1 MALGKNFE
9 NKTNFDNTDGNSE
22 NNTSAKSS
30 SVLEQ
35 NPEEIINKLQ
45 KEIEHLNKERK
56 IDLVKNNVIDKACI
70 VSMTDRKGYITY
82 VNDLFCEVAGYTR
95 EECIGQNQNMVRHPN
110 MPKAAFKDMWSTI
123 GRGNVWRGDV
133 ENRCKDGSSYFVDA
147 LISPIIGDDGK
158 PEGYIGIRYEKT
170 GQVLALR
177 EANAI
182 QSAVDTAWASIQF
195 EPDGTI
201 LSANQNF
208 ANALGYASADEF
220 VGKHHKVFCDKEYAS
235 SQEYKQF
242 WENLAKGVTQ
252 TDDFKR
258 IKKNGDEIWIHASY
272 TPIINEQGEVTKV
285 IKIANDIT
293 AQKSNEIAFVK
304 ISEYINELA
313 KGDLTAE
320 IKVEGINYDQSVQN
334 VINDLVNLRTSLSEV
349 LGNLADISNIVASS
363 SEELLTKADE
373 MQKTTQEVASAIQQ
387 MAEGAQQQ
395 ATQTD
400 ETSKLMESVLKSA
413 NDMGEKSD
421 GINKAAEN
429 GQKSSNE
436 GLVTVRKVVENMGK
450 IQESATVTS
459 KSISVLAERSEEIGR
474 TLNVITD
481 IAAQTNLLALNA
493 AIEAA
498 RAGDAGRGFAVV
510 AEEIRKLAEDSRKSA
525 VDIERVISEVQKD
538 INQAGKSID
547 SMDSSVKSGSQASK
561 DAEIV
566 FESIEKST
574 SETLILSKEIQ
585 SSTGGQKA
593 FINDAVKNIEKIV
606 VVAEESAAGSEQIA
620 TSSKDLSQG
629 MDEVNATSRELA
641 NIALQLQEGVSK
653 FKLKS

>member
-9 NKTNFDNTDGNSE
+9 NKTNIDNTDGNSE

-56 IDLVKNNVIDKACI
+56 IDLVKNNVVDKACI

-158 PEGYIGIRYEKT
+158 PEGYVGIRYEKT

-177 EANAI
+177 EASAI

-195 EPDGTI
+195 EPDGTV

-208 ANALGYASADEF
+208 ANTLGYASADEF

-235 SQEYKQF
+235 SQEYSMF
-242 WENLAKGVTQ
+242 WENLAKGITQ
-252 TDDFKR
+252 TNDFKR

-272 TPIINEQGEVTKV
+272 TPIINEQGEITKV

-293 AQKSNEIAFVK
+293 PQKSNEIAFVK

-436 GLVTVRKVVENMGK
+436 GLVTVRKVVENMGE

-566 FESIEKST
+566 FVSIEKST
-574 SETLILSKEIQ
+574 SETLILSKEVQ
-585 SSTGGQKA
+585 TSTGGQKS
-593 FINDAVKNIEKIV
+593 FINDAVRNIEKIV